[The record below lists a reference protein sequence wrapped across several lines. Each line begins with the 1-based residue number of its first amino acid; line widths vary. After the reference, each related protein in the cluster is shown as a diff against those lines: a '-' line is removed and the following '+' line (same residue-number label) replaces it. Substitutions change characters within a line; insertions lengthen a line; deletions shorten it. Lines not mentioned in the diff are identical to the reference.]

1 VGECLD
7 NLEQFDQ
14 RLPGRWKPGIGLRA
28 RWGRAGTKPRTEE
41 WRLVE
46 LGQYLRV
53 LRQHWKLIWAS
64 ILLFLT
70 LAGVACL
77 LIPPVYSSTSKLY
90 VSNSSA
96 EISGTAQGG
105 IAAQRTVVSYAE
117 LLVGSDFLGS
127 VRDELDLSATPLEL
141 VEQIEVLANPDSVI
155 ISITV
160 NNVSPAQA
168 QLIANT
174 MAVRFVDV
182 VLEVESPD
190 PTISEDANGVVT
202 TVIPSPPFKVTQV
215 QQGGMASEPVAPDPY
230 LLLPLG
236 GLLGLLIGLAL
247 ALARHFMDNTVKS
260 TKQIEELTGA
270 ASVGGVLYDAAMAD
284 KPLAS
289 QFNAQ
294 SRTGEAYRQIRTN
307 LQYVSV
313 DAPPRVL
320 VITSS
325 VSGEGKT
332 TTAVNL
338 ALVLAQS
345 GLRVALIEAD
355 LRRPRVMR
363 YLQMVGGAGL
373 TNVLAGKAELSE
385 LLQPY
390 GDGKLSVLAAGPHP
404 PNPSELLG
412 SDHMGELLTALR
424 KTHDYVIIDAPPL
437 LPVTDAAV
445 LAVLADGAVIVTRY
459 GSTKRDQLRA
469 AADIL
474 HGIDAR
480 VVGTVLNMV
489 SRKGGGGYGYGYGYG
504 YQYESD
510 PNPREELDFD
520 STRRGKPS
528 RGQTTSERNGDTSP
542 AMARVPARDA
552 DWPSSGGSGN
562 GSSAM
567 GGRGQAQQPPIE
579 VAQSR
584 VRSRRGT

>member
-1 VGECLD
+1 
-7 NLEQFDQ
+7 
-14 RLPGRWKPGIGLRA
+14 
-28 RWGRAGTKPRTEE
+28 
-41 WRLVE
+41 VE

-182 VLEVESPD
+182 VREVESPD

-373 TNVLAGKAELSE
+373 TNVLAGKAELYE

-567 GGRGQAQQPPIE
+567 GGGGQAQQPPIE
-579 VAQSR
+579 VAQSG
-584 VRSRRGT
+584 VRSQRGT

>member
-1 VGECLD
+1 M
-7 NLEQFDQ
+7 
-14 RLPGRWKPGIGLRA
+14 
-28 RWGRAGTKPRTEE
+28 
-41 WRLVE
+41 E

-64 ILLFLT
+64 VLLFLT

-77 LIPPVYSSTSKLY
+77 LIPPIYSSTSKLY

-182 VLEVESPD
+182 VREVESPD

-284 KPLAS
+284 RPLAS

-294 SRTGEAYRQIRTN
+294 SLTGEAYRQIRTN

-412 SDHMGELLTALR
+412 SDHMGELLTTLR
-424 KTHDYVIIDAPPL
+424 KSHDYVIIDAPPL

-459 GSTKRDQLRA
+459 GSTRRDQLRA

-489 SRKGGGGYGYGYGYG
+489 SRKGGGGGYGYGYGYG
-504 YQYESD
+504 YAYEAD
-510 PNPREELDFD
+510 PNPREELDF
-520 STRRGKPS
+520 SSVKRGKPS
-528 RGQTTSERNGDTSP
+528 RGQTTSERNADTSP
-542 AMARVPARDA
+542 AMPPVRPGDA
-552 DWPSSGGSGN
+552 QWPSPGGSGN
-562 GSSAM
+562 GRAAQGSGA
-567 GGRGQAQQPPIE
+567 QVQQPPVE
-579 VAQSR
+579 VAQSG

>member
-1 VGECLD
+1 
-7 NLEQFDQ
+7 
-14 RLPGRWKPGIGLRA
+14 
-28 RWGRAGTKPRTEE
+28 
-41 WRLVE
+41 VE

-182 VLEVESPD
+182 VREVESPD

-567 GGRGQAQQPPIE
+567 GGGGQAQQPPIE
-579 VAQSR
+579 VAQSG

>member
-1 VGECLD
+1 M
-7 NLEQFDQ
+7 
-14 RLPGRWKPGIGLRA
+14 
-28 RWGRAGTKPRTEE
+28 
-41 WRLVE
+41 E
-46 LGQYLRV
+46 LSQYLRV
-53 LRQHWKLIWAS
+53 LRQRWKLIWAC
-64 ILLFLT
+64 LLVGLT
-70 LAGVACL
+70 LAGAASL

-90 VSNSSA
+90 VSNSNV
-96 EISGTAQGG
+96 EISSTAQGAV
-105 IAAQRTVVSYAE
+105 AAQRTVVSYAE
-117 LLVGSDFLGS
+117 LLTGNDFVGR
-127 VRDELDLSATPLEL
+127 VVDELDLSVSSGEL
-141 VEQIEVLANPDSVI
+141 IEQIEVLANPDSVI

-168 QLIANT
+168 QLVANT

-182 VLEVESPD
+182 VREVESPD
-190 PTISEDANGVVT
+190 PIIRVDVNGAT
-202 TVIPSPPFKVTQV
+202 TTETPSPPFKVTQV
-215 QQGGMASEPVAPDPY
+215 QQAGLSSEPVAPDPM

-247 ALARHFMDNTVKS
+247 ALARHFLDNTVKS
-260 TKQIEELTGA
+260 TKQIEELTGS

-284 KPLAS
+284 RPLAS

-294 SRTGEAYRQIRTN
+294 SLTGEAYRQIRTN

-313 DAPPRVL
+313 DSPPRVL

-412 SDHMGELLTALR
+412 SDHMGELLTSLR

-489 SRKGGGGYGYGYGYG
+489 SRKGGDGHGYGYGYGYG

-510 PNPREELDFD
+510 PNPREELDF
-520 STRRGKPS
+520 SATKRGKPS

-542 AMARVPARDA
+542 AMAKVRAGDV
-552 DWPSSGGSGN
+552 DWPSFGGAPGN
-562 GSSAM
+562 GGFAQ
-567 GGRGQAQQPPIE
+567 GGGGQAQQPPVE
-579 VAQSR
+579 AA
-584 VRSRRGT
+584 RSGVPNRRRT